1 MDGIVIPGFEPG
13 EMARRISAAAAASTG
28 SAELGEDLG
37 LAAFAVVIGGLEAM
51 RFYGSTDLDVKDPT
65 GRGPVTRA
73 DRASH
78 EAIVDLLRDRRP
90 EDAVLSEEGDGPA
103 PAGDPSR
110 RWIVDPLDGTQEF
123 MAGIGEFSVMVGLAV
138 EGSAVLGAVYRPD
151 PGRLY
156 AGIADR
162 AAWRVGNGGSPPDLR
177 PMRVGPAA
185 AGLRFARSR
194 SHPDARLQGLVDR
207 IRPDRTILS
216 GSVGTKCALI
226 AEGEAD
232 LYVHPVP
239 YLREWDTCAP
249 EAVLRGAGGR
259 VTDCR
264 GEPLAYG
271 KPEPAQPFGIF
282 AARTDIWNR
291 FSSTIFDIGRDL

>member
-1 MDGIVIPGFEPG
+1 MPGFDPE
-13 EMARRISAAAAASTG
+13 EMARRIAAAATASTG
-28 SAELGEDLG
+28 SEDLGQDLG
-37 LAAFAVVIGGLEAM
+37 LAALAVVIGGREAM
-51 RFYGSTDLDVKDPT
+51 RFYGSTDLDVRDPT

-78 EAIVDLLRDRRP
+78 QAIVDLLRDRRP
-90 EDAVLSEEGDGPA
+90 EDLVLSEEGDGSA

-138 EGSAVLGAVYRPD
+138 DGSALLGAVYRPD

-156 AGIADR
+156 AGISDR
-162 AAWRVGNGGSPPDLR
+162 AAWRVDGERAPGPQ
-177 PMRVGPAA
+177 PMRIDHGSDE
-185 AGLRFARSR
+185 LRFARSR

-207 IRPDRTILS
+207 LQPARTILS

-226 AEGEAD
+226 ADGEAD

-264 GEPLAYG
+264 GQPLAYG
-271 KPEPAQPFGIF
+271 KPEPAQQFGIF
-282 AARTDIWNR
+282 AARTDVWNR
-291 FSSTIFDIGRDL
+291 VATTIFDIGKEL

>member
-1 MDGIVIPGFEPG
+1 MAGIVIPAFDPG
-13 EMARRISAAAAASTG
+13 EMARRIAAAATASTG
-28 SAELGEDLG
+28 SEELGQDLG
-37 LAAFAVVIGGLEAM
+37 LAASAVVIGGREAM
-51 RFYGSTDLDVKDPT
+51 RFYGSTDLDVRDPT

-78 EAIVDLLRDRRP
+78 QAIVDLLRKRRP
-90 EDAVLSEEGDGPA
+90 EDAVLSEEGDGAATPGGQA
-103 PAGDPSR
+103 R

-123 MAGIGEFSVMVGLAV
+123 MAGIGEFSVMVGLAIA
-138 EGSAVLGAVYRPD
+138 GSAVLGAVYRPD
-151 PGRLY
+151 PGYLY

-162 AAWRVGNGGSPPDLR
+162 AAWRVRNGDSPPDLR
-177 PMRVGPAA
+177 PLKVGTAPD
-185 AGLRFARSR
+185 GLRFARSR

-207 IRPDRTILS
+207 LRPDRTILS

-226 AEGEAD
+226 ADGEAD

-291 FSSTIFDIGRDL
+291 VSSTIFDIGKDL

>member
-1 MDGIVIPGFEPG
+1 MDGIVTLGFDPAETSRQIA
-13 EMARRISAAAAASTG
+13 EAATASTG
-28 SAELGEDLG
+28 SEAVGRDLG
-37 LAAFAVVIGGLEAM
+37 LASFAVVIGGREAM
-51 RFYGSTDLDVKDPT
+51 RFYGSTDLDVQDPT

-78 EAIVDLLRDRRP
+78 HAIMDLLRDERP
-90 EDAVLSEEGDGPA
+90 EDVVLSEEGDGSTPVGNA
-103 PAGDPSR
+103 SR

-123 MAGIGEFSVMVGLAV
+123 VAGIGEFSVMVGLAV
-138 EGSAVLGAVYRPD
+138 HGSAVLGAVYRPD

-156 AGIADR
+156 VGIADR
-162 AAWRVGNGGSPPDLR
+162 AAWRVNGERSPEPQ
-177 PMRVGPAA
+177 PMRIDPGSR
-185 AGLRFARSR
+185 GLRFARSR

-207 IRPDRTILS
+207 LRPDRTILS

-239 YLREWDTCAP
+239 YLKEWDTCAP

-264 GEPLAYG
+264 GEALAYG
-271 KPEPAQPFGIF
+271 KPEPGQPYGIF
-282 AARTDIWNR
+282 AARSDVWNR
-291 FSSTIFDIGRDL
+291 VSSTIFDIGKDI